1 MKNSIFKKI
10 LTLFGQAILAMFGA
24 SLLIWALLP
33 LAPGDPSERILQSRG
48 VENPTPAEIAAV
60 RAELN
65 LDRPLMVQYFDW
77 LAKAVRGDF
86 SNSYKNGRSVS
97 SEISS
102 RIPATVLLASVSL
115 VLAIFISLVLSLTSV
130 YFADKFPDHLI
141 KFLTQTG
148 AAIPSFLLG
157 LFLLQFIVVGFAIG
171 KVISSTSLSDVWLPA
186 ICLAT
191 ARALDWTQILRA
203 NLLEKMSANYSF
215 IAEARGATRW
225 RILWRYALPNAVLPF
240 LTVIGIGIGSLIG
253 GAAIVETVF
262 SWNGIGSFAIQAVEA
277 RDLPVVQGFIVFATL
292 IYVASNFLVDV
303 LSATIDPRISEAEN
317 R

>member
-10 LTLFGQAILAMFGA
+10 LTLAGQAILAMLGA
-24 SLLIWALLP
+24 SLLIWGLLP
-33 LAPGDPSERILQSRG
+33 LAPGDPPERILQSRG

-65 LDRPLMVQYFDW
+65 LDRPLTIQYFDW

-97 SEISS
+97 AEIGS
-102 RIPATVLLASVSL
+102 RIPATVMLASVSL
-115 VLAIFISLVLSLTSV
+115 VLAISFSLVLSLTSV

-157 LFLLQFIVVGFAIG
+157 LFLLQFVVVGFGIG
-171 KVISSTSLSDVWLPA
+171 KVISSTSLADVWLPA

-203 NLLEKMSANYSF
+203 NLLEKMSAEYSF
-215 IAEARGATRW
+215 MAQARGATRW
-225 RILWRYALPNAVLPF
+225 RILWRYALPNALLPF
-240 LTVIGIGIGSLIG
+240 LTVVGVGIGSLLG

-262 SWNGIGSFAIQAVEA
+262 SWNGIGSFAVEAVAA

-292 IYVASNFLVDV
+292 VYVAANFLVDV
-303 LSATIDPRISEAEN
+303 ISALIDPRISEAQN
-317 R
+317 

>member
-33 LAPGDPSERILQSRG
+33 LAPGDPSERILQARG

-65 LDRPLMVQYFDW
+65 LDRPLTVQYFDW
-77 LAKAVRGDF
+77 LGKAVRGDF

-97 SEISS
+97 SEIGR
-102 RIPATVLLASVSL
+102 RIPATVLLASISL
-115 VLAIFISLVLSLTSV
+115 VLAIFVSLVLSLISV
-130 YFADKFPDHLI
+130 YFANKFPDHLI

-225 RILWRYALPNAVLPF
+225 RILWRYALPNALLPF

-292 IYVASNFLVDV
+292 IYVASNFFVDV
-303 LSATIDPRISEAEN
+303 LSAAIDPRISEAEN

>member
-10 LTLFGQAILAMFGA
+10 SALFGQAILAMFGA
-24 SLLIWALLP
+24 SLLIWGLLP
-33 LAPGDPSERILQSRG
+33 LAPGDPSERVLQSRG
-48 VENPTPAEIAAV
+48 IENPTPAEIAAV

-65 LDRPLMVQYFDW
+65 LDRPLTVQYFDW

-86 SNSYKNGRSVS
+86 SNSYKNGKSVS
-97 SEISS
+97 AEIGS

-115 VLAIFISLVLSLTSV
+115 VLAVLVSLVLSLTSV

-148 AAIPSFLLG
+148 AVIPSFLLG
-157 LFLLQFIVVGFAIG
+157 LFLLQFVVVGFGIG
-171 KVISSTSLSDVWLPA
+171 KVISSASLADVWLPA

-203 NLLEKMSANYSF
+203 NLLEKMSAEYSF
-215 IAEARGATRW
+215 MAKARGATRW
-225 RILWRYALPNAVLPF
+225 RILWRYALPNALLPF

-262 SWNGIGSFAIQAVEA
+262 SWNGIGSFAVEAVAA

-292 IYVASNFLVDV
+292 IYVAANFLVDAV
-303 LSATIDPRISEAEN
+303 SALIDPRISEAKN
-317 R
+317 